1 VIQDCRPRDKAQN
14 GRGWNDDGV
23 SYTVDTANT
32 QAVAYNV
39 HGGNA
44 NAKERHAYET
54 DVARCIDRT
63 GGFAPNQ
70 GGTVVGV
77 DLQNTAIGG
86 DVAGTL
92 DTTRPG
98 RGGGQAVMAYGGGNC
113 SGPIDVATA
122 CLAHPQRQDFDVE
135 TFIAHTLRAE
145 GHDASEDGTGRG
157 VPLIPIPFD
166 TTQITSSAN
175 RSNPQPGDPCHP
187 MAASAHAPSI
197 ASRQGVRRLTPREME
212 RLQGFPDLWTLLPV
226 ALRKPIE
233 DEYAAYLATMCPD
246 LTREELERLSKDGPR
261 AKALGNSMAVP
272 VLRWI
277 GERLLK
283 VDALR

>member
-1 VIQDCRPRDKAQN
+1 VPF
-14 GRGWNDDGV
+14 
-23 SYTVDTANT
+23 
-32 QAVAYNV
+32 VA
-39 HGGNA
+39 
-44 NAKERHAYET
+44 
-54 DVARCIDRT
+54 
-63 GGFAPNQ
+63 
-70 GGTVVGV
+70 V

-157 VPLIPIPFD
+157 VPLVPVAMAVQESEYGTMLTDAAGSLRADRESGGTYALTPVAMAVQEDKQNGVTVRD
-166 TTQITSSAN
+166 TAGSL
-175 RSNPQPGDPCHP
+175 RSDAPGSQTGGTLA
-187 MAASAHAPSI
+187 ME
-197 ASRQGVRRLTPREME
+197 RFGVRRLTPTEME
-212 RLQGFPDLWTLLPV
+212 RLQGFPDGWTLVPY
-226 ALRKPIE
+226 RNGM
-233 DEYAAYLATMCPD
+233 AA
-246 LTREELERLSKDGPR
+246 DGPR

-272 VLRWI
+272 VLRWL
-277 GERLLK
+277 GERILK
-283 VDALR
+283 ADALARSAA